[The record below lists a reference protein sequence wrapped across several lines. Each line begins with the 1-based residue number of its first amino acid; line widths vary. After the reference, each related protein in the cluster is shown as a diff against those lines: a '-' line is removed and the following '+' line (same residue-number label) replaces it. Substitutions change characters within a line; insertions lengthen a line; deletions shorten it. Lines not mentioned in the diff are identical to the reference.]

1 MATIVMMFLAII
13 LNIVVG
19 GNVER
24 YIEFIGLALFIC
36 GLIVEMIP
44 DFLEK
49 DKTKIILNSVLIL
62 CIVIAWFVILK

>member
-24 YIEFIGLALFIC
+24 YIVFIGLALFIC
-36 GLIVEMIP
+36 GLIVEMIT

-49 DKTKIILNSVLIL
+49 DKTKIILNSVLVL

>member
-24 YIEFIGLALFIC
+24 YIVFIGLALFIC